1 MKILQKTICSLMIS
15 GAVFAACVVSGV
27 KGGFKFFEMNFFRPR
42 VESAITE
49 KLERVSDSF
58 VNYSSSLSAKF
69 RAFMKEEAVCSY
81 IERSPSS
88 NVLQKRNALENGLFA
103 SVPGLE
109 GFRLVE
115 DGGLHIHKSTFKED
129 VVRETE
135 NLVAYKNYTAA
146 SKYAIPY
153 AELQKYSWSENAPVF
168 YAEQNKFVFCF
179 AFVDSYGLER
189 GTMAFYVYAD
199 DFVSH
204 LVSEGTVAAGTKAVL
219 VDQNEILLNVPFGD
233 AALVAARACEKWKSG
248 DYSEEKIA
256 ALDDGRE
263 FYLVTAESGTLRLG
277 WICSA
282 EEFVFSR
289 AESAELL
296 LCLFVTLFLF
306 VFMLFNLRRNR
317 MALLKSR
324 IEKFRRNVLKQY
336 AECASDKEKREF
348 LQKILRRRLEINS
361 YLCRSPGRKGAEYS
375 AGADVLLEALW
386 SQLAGAMKPLQEE
399 TAVKNKAPADAED
412 FAPLEETGDVEE
424 LATLEEADD
433 VEELLPLEEADDVEE
448 LAPLEEA
455 DDVEEL
461 APLEETDDEEN
472 EVELVS
478 LEEFLREDY
487 PLNKEG
493 NSVDNKNEG
502 AENNF
507 SVGGL
512 DFSDLDDEE
521 KNQNST
527 KKD

>member
-1 MKILQKTICSLMIS
+1 M
-15 GAVFAACVVSGV
+15 
-27 KGGFKFFEMNFFRPR
+27 
-42 VESAITE
+42 
-49 KLERVSDSF
+49 
-58 VNYSSSLSAKF
+58 
-69 RAFMKEEAVCSY
+69 
-81 IERSPSS
+81 
-88 NVLQKRNALENGLFA
+88 
-103 SVPGLE
+103 
-109 GFRLVE
+109 
-115 DGGLHIHKSTFKED
+115 
-129 VVRETE
+129 
-135 NLVAYKNYTAA
+135 
-146 SKYAIPY
+146 
-153 AELQKYSWSENAPVF
+153 
-168 YAEQNKFVFCF
+168 
-179 AFVDSYGLER
+179 
-189 GTMAFYVYAD
+189 
-199 DFVSH
+199 
-204 LVSEGTVAAGTKAVL
+204 
-219 VDQNEILLNVPFGD
+219 
-233 AALVAARACEKWKSG
+233 
-248 DYSEEKIA
+248 
-256 ALDDGRE
+256 
-263 FYLVTAESGTLRLG
+263 G

-348 LQKILRRRLEINS
+348 LQKILRRRLEIKS

-386 SQLAGAMKPLQEE
+386 SQLSGAMKPLQEE
-399 TAVKNKAPADAED
+399 TAVKNEAPADAEN
-412 FAPLEETGDVEE
+412 FAPLEEADEVEE
-424 LATLEEADD
+424 LA
-433 VEELLPLEEADDVEE
+433 PLEEADDVEE

-493 NSVDNKNEG
+493 NFVDNKNEG

>member
-1 MKILQKTICSLMIS
+1 M
-15 GAVFAACVVSGV
+15 
-27 KGGFKFFEMNFFRPR
+27 
-42 VESAITE
+42 
-49 KLERVSDSF
+49 
-58 VNYSSSLSAKF
+58 
-69 RAFMKEEAVCSY
+69 
-81 IERSPSS
+81 
-88 NVLQKRNALENGLFA
+88 
-103 SVPGLE
+103 
-109 GFRLVE
+109 
-115 DGGLHIHKSTFKED
+115 
-129 VVRETE
+129 
-135 NLVAYKNYTAA
+135 
-146 SKYAIPY
+146 
-153 AELQKYSWSENAPVF
+153 
-168 YAEQNKFVFCF
+168 
-179 AFVDSYGLER
+179 
-189 GTMAFYVYAD
+189 
-199 DFVSH
+199 
-204 LVSEGTVAAGTKAVL
+204 
-219 VDQNEILLNVPFGD
+219 
-233 AALVAARACEKWKSG
+233 
-248 DYSEEKIA
+248 
-256 ALDDGRE
+256 DDGRE

-412 FAPLEETGDVEE
+412 FAPLEEADDVEELAPLEETDEVEELALLEEAGDVEE

-433 VEELLPLEEADDVEE
+433 AEELESLEEADEVEE
-448 LAPLEEA
+448 LAL
-455 DDVEEL
+455 
-461 APLEETDDEEN
+461 LEETDDEEN

-493 NSVDNKNEG
+493 NFVDNKNEG

-521 KNQNST
+521 KN
-527 KKD
+527 